1 MSRIR
6 MRTTASAFRAE
17 RRNDG
22 VTVAQVPQILRR
34 SLAWIVV
41 PTTLVALGAGVFV
54 NVVPPRYT
62 GEAKLIL
69 ESREPA
75 FTRTAQD
82 RPDTNAPIDDQA
94 VASQVQVLMSRD
106 IAREAIKR
114 LKLVG
119 NPEFDA
125 TAGDIGPVQQAMM
138 LLGIGP
144 NPFDRPAEDRVIES
158 YFEHLLVY
166 QVGKSRI
173 ITVEFRSKDSA
184 LAAEAANTVAQ
195 LYLASLTAD
204 KVNTARY
211 ASTWLGGNITALRR
225 KVAEAEA
232 KVEAF
237 RAKHGLVASAG
248 PAGQPLTAQQ
258 LSELSSQLSQARVL
272 RADIAG
278 RAAAIKDLLKDGRAY
293 EITEVAN
300 NEMLRRTIETRITV
314 RAQLALES
322 RSLLPAHPRI
332 KELKAQLD
340 DLDAQIKNAAERAVR
355 ILENDARIADARV
368 TSLQAAVDGQQD
380 VVVKGNASE
389 IELRALER
397 EAKVQREQLESYL
410 GRFREASARDA
421 ESAAPADARIVSRAV
436 TPTLPSFPKKVPIV
450 GFATLLTLLLCIGG
464 VLARALLKEPGKVAE
479 ARREERREEAETV
492 APGAVNPF
500 LFPEAMPAKDWA
512 EPIASEA
519 KPVLVEPET
528 QTEPAGETTVEIA
541 QAEVEAIEAAP
552 VTAVDAAP
560 VAVKIAEVAPAD
572 GFDLTPLIERLSRRP
587 RIAGAPE
594 GRMVVLMETEH
605 ATIPSL
611 ARALATAF
619 GRTGSVLVVDLA
631 GPDGATEQPGFT
643 DVVRGDADVVE
654 VIQADGPGGA
664 HHVATGIAP
673 AETLFEEPRALAF
686 TLEAMAEAYDW
697 VICHLR
703 PQPEAAEILGLVATV
718 ADSVVI
724 ASNADPADETLA
736 DLYAT
741 ALDAGAGQVL
751 IAQDRPSAEVPA
763 EVEQEEL
770 FPEFHLKAA

>member
-6 MRTTASAFRAE
+6 MRTTASAFRATP
-17 RRNDG
+17 RQDG
-22 VTVAQVPQILRR
+22 VTVAQVPQILRK

-41 PTTLVALGAGVFV
+41 PTTLAALGAGVFV

-62 GEAKLIL
+62 GEAKVIL

-75 FTRTAQD
+75 FTRPAQE
-82 RPDTNAPIDDQA
+82 RPESSAPIDEQA
-94 VASQVQVLMSRD
+94 VASQVQVMMSRD
-106 IAREAIKR
+106 LAREAIKR

-125 TAGDIGPVQQAMM
+125 TAGPIGPVQQVMM

-166 QVGKSRI
+166 PAGKSRI
-173 ITVEFRSKDSA
+173 ITIEFRSKDAA

-204 KVNTARY
+204 KVDTARY
-211 ASTWLGGNITALRR
+211 ASTWLGTNITALRR
-225 KVAEAEA
+225 KVTEAEA

-237 RAKHGLVASAG
+237 RAKHGLVATTGA
-248 PAGQPLTAQQ
+248 AGQPLTAQQ

-278 RAAAIKDLLKDGRAY
+278 RVAAIKDLLKDGRAY
-293 EITEVAN
+293 EITDVAN
-300 NEMLRRTIETRITV
+300 NEMLRRTIESRITV

-322 RSLLPAHPRI
+322 SSLLPAHPRI
-332 KELKAQLD
+332 KELKAQLE

-355 ILENDARIADARV
+355 ILENDAKIADARV

-436 TPTLPSFPKKVPIV
+436 TPTVPSFPKKVPIV

-464 VLARALLKEPGKVAE
+464 VLARALLKEPARE
-479 ARREERREEAETV
+479 AASRRDDAETV
-492 APGAVNPF
+492 APVAANPF
-500 LFPEAMPAKDWA
+500 LLPEAMPAKEWA
-512 EPIASEA
+512 EPVAAEAEAPEEIPAIATTEARPEPVAEA
-519 KPVLVEPET
+519 KETDDAAVEE
-528 QTEPAGETTVEIA
+528 
-541 QAEVEAIEAAP
+541 
-552 VTAVDAAP
+552 AP
-560 VAVKIAEVAPAD
+560 VAAVAPAPFIAPVAEIAPAD

-587 RIAGAPE
+587 SIAGAPE
-594 GRMVVLMETEH
+594 GRMVVLMETEQ
-605 ATIPSL
+605 AGMPTL
-611 ARALATAF
+611 ASALASAF
-619 GRTGSVLVVDLA
+619 GRDGSVLVVEIA
-631 GPDGATEQPGFT
+631 GSAAPTDQPGFT
-643 DVVRGDADVVE
+643 DVVCGDADFVE
-654 VIQADGPGGA
+654 VIQANGPGGA
-664 HHVATGIAP
+664 HHVGAGIAP
-673 AETLFEEPRALAF
+673 TEVLFDEPRALAF
-686 TLEAMAEAYDW
+686 TLEAMAEAYEW

-703 PQPEAAEILGLVATV
+703 PQHDAAEILGLVATL

-741 ALDAGAGQVL
+741 ATEAGAGQVL
-751 IAQDRPSAEVPA
+751 IAQDRPTTETPA
-763 EVEQEEL
+763 EVEEPES
-770 FPEFHLKAA
+770 FFEFHLKAA

>member
-6 MRTTASAFRAE
+6 MRTTASAFRTV

-22 VTVAQVPQILRR
+22 VTVAQVPQILRK
-34 SLAWIVV
+34 SLAWIAV

-62 GEAKLIL
+62 GEAQLIL

-82 RPDTNAPIDDQA
+82 RPDTNAPIDEQA
-94 VASQVQVLMSRD
+94 VASQVQVIMSRD

-125 TAGDIGPVQQAMM
+125 TAGEIGPVQQVMM

-144 NPFDRPAEDRVIES
+144 NPLDRPAEDRVIES

-166 QVGKSRI
+166 PAGKSRI
-173 ITVEFRSKDSA
+173 ITVEFRSKDAA
-184 LAAEAANTVAQ
+184 LAAEGANTVAQ

-204 KVNTARY
+204 KVDAARY

-237 RAKHGLVASAG
+237 RAKNGLVATAG
-248 PAGQPLTAQQ
+248 AGGQPLTAQQ

-278 RAAAIKDLLKDGRAY
+278 RVAAIKDLLKDGRAY
-293 EITEVAN
+293 EITDVAN
-300 NEMLRRTIETRITV
+300 NEMLRRTIESRITV

-332 KELKAQLD
+332 KELKAQLE

-355 ILENDARIADARV
+355 ILENDAKLADARV

-421 ESAAPADARIVSRAV
+421 ENAAPADARIVSRAV
-436 TPTLPSFPKKVPIV
+436 TPTLPSFPNKVPFV
-450 GFATLLTLLLCIGG
+450 GFATLLALLLSVGL
-464 VLARALLKEPGKVAE
+464 VLARALLKEPAK
-479 ARREERREEAETV
+479 EAETHHEGRKDEAEIV
-492 APGAVNPF
+492 APVAANPF
-500 LFPEAMPAKDWA
+500 MLPEAMPAKDWGEPVAAEATASEEPLVVAEAQPEPEFVADIAKVEA
-512 EPIASEA
+512 EP
-519 KPVLVEPET
+519 VEET
-528 QTEPAGETTVEIA
+528 V
-541 QAEVEAIEAAP
+541 AE
-552 VTAVDAAP
+552 AP
-560 VAVKIAEVAPAD
+560 VAAKPALVAAPAD

-587 RIAGAPE
+587 VIAGAPE
-594 GRMVVLMETEH
+594 GRTIVLMETERGVMP
-605 ATIPSL
+605 TL
-611 ARALATAF
+611 ANALAASF
-619 GRTGSVLVVDLA
+619 GRGGSVLVVDFA
-631 GPDGATEQPGFT
+631 GPEGTTEQPGFT
-643 DVVRGDADVVE
+643 DVVCGDADFVE

-664 HHVATGIAP
+664 HHVAAGMAP
-673 AETLFEEPRALAF
+673 AGVLFEEPRALAF
-686 TLEAMAEAYDW
+686 TLEAMAEAYEW
-697 VICHLR
+697 VLCRLR
-703 PQPEAAEILGLVATV
+703 PQPEAAEILGLLATL

-741 ALDAGAGQVL
+741 AMEAGAGQVL
-751 IAQDRPSAEVPA
+751 IAQDRPSAEAPA
-763 EVEQEEL
+763 EMDEEET